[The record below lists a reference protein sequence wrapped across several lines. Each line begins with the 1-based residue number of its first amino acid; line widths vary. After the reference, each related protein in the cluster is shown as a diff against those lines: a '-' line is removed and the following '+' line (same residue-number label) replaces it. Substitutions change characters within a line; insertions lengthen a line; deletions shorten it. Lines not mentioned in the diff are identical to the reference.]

1 MLAGLNGAT
10 PPVLGSVEASIIKYY
25 NALNAYVT
33 ATGAIFSPLCTSI
46 TTLETNTDDLSL
58 KLMNLKPVI

>member
-1 MLAGLNGAT
+1 MCIKCKFIS
-10 PPVLGSVEASIIKYY
+10 VLKAMKVNKIYY

-33 ATGAIFSPLCTSI
+33 STGAIFTPLCTSI